1 MPPSAPESA
10 DLLSWAL
17 YYAGLGW
24 PIHPLVPGAKKPLLK
39 DWPHRASTDPAAIR
53 AWWAR
58 RPDANIGLATGALV
72 VVDLDVKAG
81 SDGIR
86 AWEDLGIR
94 GDTVAS
100 CTPSGGLH
108 LFYAA
113 NGAEVGSSAGR
124 LAPGIDLR
132 GRGGY
137 VVLPPSVLDDSRAWT
152 WQHPPAERA
161 PIPLP
166 HELLALLAGSAPL
179 PAASASPAPAPDL
192 ARGGP
197 YALAA
202 LSAELARL
210 AAAPPGRRNDQLNRS
225 AYSLGRLVGSGLL
238 DRPLVQARLEEAA
251 LGIGLDPAEIGPTIR
266 SGLDAGERHPR
277 RPPPISSSPTCAGRL
292 CRPLPVSPSPPPP
305 GLPCLPEQ
313 DILAALQHGETGDAD
328 LLAALYPDRV
338 AFDHAEAT
346 WYLWDGVH
354 WQPDRCLQMLR
365 LVSGP
370 LAGQYR
376 QLAARRR
383 DSGDDLLA
391 HKLAGR
397 AAALCNRGRIVSVL
411 ALATSH
417 PKLALTGDEWDR
429 DPWLLGVA
437 DGAVDL
443 RSGALLPPTP
453 AGYIRTSA
461 PTAWRGIDAP
471 APRWHGFLAEILAG
485 NQDLVDFL
493 QRLLGY
499 GITGLNTEHVLPVL
513 WGAGRNGKDTL
524 LEALAYVLGPMA
536 TPVAAEVMLSTN
548 RSPNSATP
556 LLYALRPLRLAWV
569 SETNEGA
576 RLDAGRIKLLTGGGQ
591 VTARPLYGKPVS
603 FAPRYLL
610 ALVTNF
616 RPHASPDDYALWKRL
631 LLIPFTQS
639 FVDDPDPDLPC
650 EHKRDPRLLDRLRA
664 EAPGILAWLV
674 RGCLAWQRDG
684 LNPPPAVLAATGEY
698 REEEDIVGQFIAE
711 CCLLRPHSRI
721 NATRLYS
728 AFDRWA
734 RGNGL
739 DSITHSAFGLRLARR
754 KGISKKRYADGYAYI
769 GLELLAGD

>member
-1 MPPSAPESA
+1 MS
-10 DLLSWAL
+10 
-17 YYAGLGW
+17 
-24 PIHPLVPGAKKPLLK
+24 
-39 DWPHRASTDPAAIR
+39 
-53 AWWAR
+53 
-58 RPDANIGLATGALV
+58 
-72 VVDLDVKAG
+72 
-81 SDGIR
+81 
-86 AWEDLGIR
+86 
-94 GDTVAS
+94 
-100 CTPSGGLH
+100 
-108 LFYAA
+108 
-113 NGAEVGSSAGR
+113 
-124 LAPGIDLR
+124 
-132 GRGGY
+132 
-137 VVLPPSVLDDSRAWT
+137 
-152 WQHPPAERA
+152 
-161 PIPLP
+161 
-166 HELLALLAGSAPL
+166 L
-179 PAASASPAPAPDL
+179 PASP
-192 ARGGP
+192 
-197 YALAA
+197 
-202 LSAELARL
+202 
-210 AAAPPGRRNDQLNRS
+210 
-225 AYSLGRLVGSGLL
+225 
-238 DRPLVQARLEEAA
+238 
-251 LGIGLDPAEIGPTIR
+251 
-266 SGLDAGERHPR
+266 
-277 RPPPISSSPTCAGRL
+277 
-292 CRPLPVSPSPPPP
+292 PLPVSPSPPPP
-305 GLPCLPEQ
+305 GLPRLSEQ
-313 DILAALQHGETGDAD
+313 DILAALQQGETGDAG
-328 LLAALYPDRV
+328 LLAALYAERL
-338 AFDHAEAT
+338 AYDHAEGA
-346 WYLWDGVH
+346 WYLWNGVH
-354 WQPDRCLQMLR
+354 WQLDRRHQVVP

-370 LAGQYR
+370 LAGQYLS
-376 QLAARRR
+376 LAAERRS
-383 DSGDDLLA
+383 DCDDKPSQRLI
-391 HKLAGR
+391 KR
-397 AAALCNRGRIVSVL
+397 AAALRDRRRITNVL
-411 ALATSH
+411 ALATSQ
-417 PKLALTGDEWDR
+417 PTLSLAGDEWDTH
-429 DPWLLGVA
+429 PWLLGVA
-437 DGAVDL
+437 NGTVDL
-443 RSGALLPPTP
+443 RTGDLRPSAP
-453 AGYIRTSA
+453 ADYIRTSA

-548 RSPNSATP
+548 RSPDSATP

-711 CCLLRPHSRI
+711 CCLLRPDSRI

-754 KGISKKRYADGYAYI
+754 KGISKKRYTDGYAYI